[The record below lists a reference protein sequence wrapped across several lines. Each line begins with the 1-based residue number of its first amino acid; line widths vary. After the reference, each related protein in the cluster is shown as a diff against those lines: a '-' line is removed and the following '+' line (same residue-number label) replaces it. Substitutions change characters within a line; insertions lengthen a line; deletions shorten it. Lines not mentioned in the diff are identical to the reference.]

1 MSKGGFMQA
10 SKKRENGQSRS
21 TLEGHNCQPKQMGTN
36 ISFPRLYNWY
46 RLDMPIDTHAALEMS
61 MLFSDSERRELAAFF
76 AKRFE
81 DPTIR
86 TMLAKRAGVA
96 KVVLATDT
104 SLEAWDALIREAQ
117 MRRKLAKLAH
127 FAAKT
132 DQTDPNLQAVCNLL
146 GARARAN
153 RNRAM
158 MGSIAATVALS
169 FGLGGWWVGQG
180 AGDEMVAVATV
191 VTSAEQIVALADS
204 TLPSPVSE
212 VAANLALP
220 VLPTTVALKPVAKP
234 VAPAKKERNNTG
246 PAYRDGRCTYDQ
258 VGDFIGYWY
267 AGIKTPGAAGE
278 VITVEVGANVRSKYP
293 NLKNGFEKRAPVRCI
308 LKRGDKVKLTAAPIL
323 VSGDHYWVPLH
334 HGDIVQEATPE
345 MLVATR

>member
-1 MSKGGFMQA
+1 MFY
-10 SKKRENGQSRS
+10 
-21 TLEGHNCQPKQMGTN
+21 
-36 ISFPRLYNWY
+36 IWY
-46 RLDMPIDTHAALEMS
+46 TLDMPIETPAVLEMS

-96 KVVLATDT
+96 KAVLATDT

-117 MRRKLAKLAH
+117 MRRKLPKLAQL
-127 FAAKT
+127 AAKT

-146 GARARAN
+146 GARSRGN

-158 MGSIAATVALS
+158 MGSIAATVALG
-169 FGLGGWWVGQG
+169 FGLGGWWMGQADG
-180 AGDEMVAVATV
+180 VDRVALATV
-191 VTSAEQIVALADS
+191 VTAPAQTIALANS

-212 VAANLALP
+212 VAASLALP
-220 VLPTTVALKPVAKP
+220 VLPTNVTPTPVAI
-234 VAPAKKERNNTG
+234 PAKKERKNTG

-258 VGDFIGYWY
+258 VGDFVGYWY
-267 AGIKTPGAAGE
+267 AGKKVPGAIGE
-278 VITVEVGANVRSKYP
+278 VINVEVGANVRSKYP
-293 NLKNGFEKRAPVRCI
+293 NPKNGFEKRAPVRCI

-345 MLVATR
+345 MLVAIR